1 MLDVASLVAGG
12 LFWVALLW
20 LTYVHGRRAAPL
32 APLGRPRA
40 DACMLSAM
48 VQFATTAEV
57 TALEAGVALPIDG
70 IAIAIVI
77 GIPR

>member
-1 MLDVASLVAGG
+1 
-12 LFWVALLW
+12 
-20 LTYVHGRRAAPL
+20 
-32 APLGRPRA
+32 
-40 DACMLSAM
+40 MLSAM
-48 VQFATTAEV
+48 AQLATTVEV